1 VKKCWIL
8 VLALL
13 LAGCSRQGALETVS
27 DEYVQQALA
36 EKWQLVLDIPLD
48 AGVQVM
54 ESDDLAKLY
63 FCDNY
68 LVTVQTV
75 SSGDLD
81 KTLRSATGYGEKE
94 LNLMKTQQ
102 DGLKRYECVF
112 VSAGEAE
119 TQIGRTCILDDG
131 SYHYV
136 VTAMAGESVAGE
148 LAEAWQD
155 LFRSARLVEPD
166 ADLNS
171 GS

>member
-1 VKKCWIL
+1 MKKCWIL

-27 DEYVQQALA
+27 DEYVQLVSA

-102 DGLKRYECVF
+102 DGLERYECVF

-136 VTAMAGESVAGE
+136 LSVMADAEVTQQYKEIWNGMFESFT
-148 LAEAWQD
+148 LI
-155 LFRSARLVEPD
+155 
-166 ADLNS
+166 
-171 GS
+171 